1 MKTIL
6 NFIKKN
12 RNIIL
17 LIISFVFLTMLILGM
32 TYAYFDLKTG
42 GETESTMNIGGAE
55 ISATYAYSNSINITD
70 ILPGN
75 GIIASK
81 DITLTYKNTSS
92 EEYKVYLKAV
102 IDYNTFTNEENGGVL
117 KYEIK
122 SGNDTIQT
130 QIKFPTIKYGKKTLA
145 EIPIPANSNGT
156 LKYTINFYFPESNQL
171 QNPDGQLILN
181 ASLSVESDD
190 SSNYSINLL
199 KKIDLMYQYEFETN
213 GIEKDNTSEE
223 NIRYIGASPYNYL
236 KFNNDETWRII
247 GIFNNITSIDSND
260 NEKTESLVK
269 IIRNESLGN
278 YSWDTTDSKINDG
291 DGINEWSQAD
301 LMYELNCDGSSNSV
315 YCRDETKDGYLS
327 DITSGTVY
335 WYDNKNNSKVG
346 KYDYSKNIKS
356 TSIEQI
362 ANVRWNLGG
371 ASSSA
376 GALSSYTQERGTVHV
391 SNPADGVTRTNTW
404 NGKIGLM
411 YPSDYGYASTN
422 KACRNQMNSSTNNE
436 YNCKYDNWLFTGLW
450 EWTFSPYYNNIIN
463 TRSIYSDGRVYVSGA
478 RNGYAVR
485 PALFL
490 KSDVVISGGTG
501 TESDPFIIN

>member
-1 MKTIL
+1 MKTIF

-55 ISATYAYSNSINITD
+55 ISATYVYSNSINITD
-70 ILPGN
+70 ALPGN

-92 EEYKVYLKAV
+92 DEYKVYLKAV
-102 IDYNTFTNEENGGVL
+102 IDYNTFTKEENGGVL

-199 KKIDLMYQYEFETN
+199 KKIDLMYQYESETN
-213 GIEKDNTSEE
+213 GIEQDNTSEE
-223 NIRYIGASPYNYL
+223 NIRYVGASPYNYL
-236 KFNNDETWRII
+236 KFNDETWRII
-247 GIFNNITSIDSND
+247 GIFNKITSIDEQGK
-260 NEKTESLVK
+260 EKTESLVK
-269 IIRNESLGN
+269 IVRDESLGN
-278 YSWDTTDSKINDG
+278 YSWDSSESTINNG
-291 DGINEWSQAD
+291 QGINEWSQAD
-301 LMYELNCDGSSNSV
+301 LMYELNCDGSGSTK
-315 YCRDETKDGYLS
+315 YCRNDITNGYLS
-327 DITSGTVY
+327 DLTNGTTS
-335 WYDNKNNSKVG
+335 WYNSGENDKNAS
-346 KYDYSKNIKS
+346 YDYSKNIKS
-356 TSIEQI
+356 SWVDKI

-371 ASSSA
+371 YDTTSGSA
-376 GALSSYTQERGTVHV
+376 LNMYNVEREKLHI
-391 SNPADGVTRTNTW
+391 SNPTDGVIRTNTW
-404 NGKIGLM
+404 DGKIALM
-411 YPSDYGYASTN
+411 YPSDYGYASTGTECRSN
-422 KACRNQMNSSTNNE
+422 LDNCDDADSKAN
-436 YNCKYDNWLFTGLW
+436 NWLFNSADQ
-450 EWTFSPYYNNIIN
+450 WTLSPRSSFGTAVFSVYLGGYVTNIYVA
-463 TRSIYSDGRVYVSGA
+463 SIGFG
-478 RNGYAVR
+478 VR

-490 KSDVVISGGTG
+490 KSDVVIVGGTG